1 MTDITL
7 SPWIALPAGLLL
19 ILGGLVA
26 LIGACGVLRLR
37 DFYTRM
43 HPPTMGMGLGTG
55 CVLAS
60 SMLVSS
66 AALDGVVIQELA
78 IALIV
83 ILTMPVSATTLMRAA
98 MARNKPVTPGIPPA
112 TGNDPLPRDV

>member
-1 MTDITL
+1 MTDISL
-7 SPWIALPAGLLL
+7 PPWIALSAGLLL
-19 ILGGLVA
+19 IRGGLAA
-26 LIGACGVLRLR
+26 LIGACGLLRLR
-37 DFYTRM
+37 DFYSRM
-43 HPPTMGMGLGTG
+43 HPPTMGMGLGAG

-66 AALDGVVIQELA
+66 AVLDRVFIQEIA

-98 MARNKPVTPGIPPA
+98 MARNKPIAPDIPPG
-112 TGNDPLPRDV
+112 TS